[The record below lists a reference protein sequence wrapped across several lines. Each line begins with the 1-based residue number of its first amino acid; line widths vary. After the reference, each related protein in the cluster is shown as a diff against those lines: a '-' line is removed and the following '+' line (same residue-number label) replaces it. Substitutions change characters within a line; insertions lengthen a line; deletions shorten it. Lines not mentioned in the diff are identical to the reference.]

1 MIWTSMQFFVT
12 TVTYPEVFM
21 DTAMIPQRYRSCM
34 RIIPQ

>member
-21 DTAMIPQRYRSCM
+21 DTAMIPQHYRSCM
-34 RIIPQ
+34 RVIPQ